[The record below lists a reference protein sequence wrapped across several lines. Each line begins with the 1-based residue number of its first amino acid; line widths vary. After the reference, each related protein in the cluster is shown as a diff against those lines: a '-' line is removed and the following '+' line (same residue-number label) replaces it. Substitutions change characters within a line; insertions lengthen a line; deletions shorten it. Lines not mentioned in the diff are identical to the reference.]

1 MEVSNCC
8 GAVFYEP
15 GYPDNDICTECG
27 EHAGAEEVFLSVS
40 ETYKNLLDEEGKDN
54 GKTNN

>member
-1 MEVSNCC
+1 
-8 GAVFYEP
+8 
-15 GYPDNDICTECG
+15 PDNDICTDCG